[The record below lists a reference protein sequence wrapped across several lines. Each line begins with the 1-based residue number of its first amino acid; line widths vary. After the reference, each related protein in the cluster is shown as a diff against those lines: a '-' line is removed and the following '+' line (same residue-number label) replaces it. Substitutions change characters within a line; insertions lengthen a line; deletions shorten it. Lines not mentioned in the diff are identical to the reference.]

1 MAKTYTVF
9 PDIVFEGSLPLTSEI
24 ENQLNAA
31 ITAEANSGSV
41 EETNYGFCTNK
52 FVPLNKT
59 LKNFATSTIDGKP
72 DVLYGDV
79 QDILGSYGA
88 VRNNPLFNLGSL

>member
-1 MAKTYTVF
+1 M
-9 PDIVFEGSLPLTSEI
+9 ESSNNPLAI
-24 ENQLNAA
+24 NLNNNGTLDFGLYQ
-31 ITAEANSGSV
+31 INS
-41 EETNYGFCTNK
+41 K
-52 FVPLNKT
+52 FLNKT